1 SVLDQ
6 NLAVLKALSLSN
18 RVIRMEEDGKAL
30 LRATLQGSGK
40 YVQSVSRISP
50 RGKIVYT
57 FPSVPGVIGT
67 DISGQPHIREALQTK
82 KPVVSDSF
90 KAVQGFPSVAVHVP
104 VFRGKTFDGT
114 VGFLI
119 AFTDL
124 AKDYLDNLYLPG
136 DRFALLINSRG
147 KIIHC
152 INPAHSGHPALAYFQ
167 NEREAEGMVKGMID
181 GKEGEAT
188 LNDAHLSDRETK
200 PQRVHAVYAPLRVG
214 NGYWS
219 VAVMSTER
227 LMLPWAKNIR
237 TQLLVLALMVIVFF
251 TLTVYAA
258 ARLRSAAVEAQ
269 KRRKIEDDLLDS
281 AREISDLY
289 HNAPCGYLSFDA
301 SAHIVRINDR
311 LLSWLGYAREE
322 LLGISYELI
331 LVPDSRMLF
340 AETFARL
347 KEEGLARDVEY
358 EMMRKD
364 QTTFSVLVN
373 TTAITDAGGR
383 FVMSRTMVLDIT
395 KRRVQEE
402 RLRESEELYRKAI
415 ESTSD
420 GVTIIQDG
428 KYVYVSR
435 KFLDTMGVDR
445 DAIIDRPLGILAGPD
460 AQAGLKAFLN
470 RHPQSAPAQD
480 IHITRV
486 PKADGSVI
494 YLQSSSVDIVYRGKP
509 AILTFIKDI
518 TKERDAQQALRE
530 SEELYRTALES
541 TSDGITITDV
551 ADGRYLYINQKLMN
565 TLGRPGENLTGK
577 PLDLYMH
584 PDDVGLGTR
593 HYRERRKSGKPA
605 SVYDARILKP
615 DGSVALIGIT
625 AVDIVFQGRRAV
637 LSFIQDITEKK
648 KAEQALRES
657 EEFYRTA
664 LEKSNDGIT
673 IIQNGKY
680 VYANQ
685 RLLRTIGREETGI
698 LGLPLGSYT
707 HPDDR
712 DMVERYY
719 EARKKGEWAPSSY
732 DMRVLKPDGSV
743 ITINI
748 NAVAITY
755 RGEPATLS
763 FVLDITER
771 KRAEEALRQSEERY
785 RTIIES
791 IDDDYFETD
800 LQGRITFFNKSVG
813 WAGYTRE
820 ELIGISNDR
829 YARPDMA
836 EKIEKAFRRIYQDG
850 KPGRILD
857 YEIIRK
863 DGSLAHLE
871 LSVSLIRDARGKPVG
886 FRGIS
891 RDVTE
896 RFKME
901 HERKKLTEQLYQAQ
915 KMEAI
920 GTLAGGIA
928 HDFNN
933 LLMGIQ
939 GYTSLMLLE
948 TRASEA
954 SHEQLSAVQTL
965 VQSGA
970 NLTRQ
975 LLGFARAGRNAVV
988 STNLNDLVAKTIK
1001 LFSRTRKEIRI
1012 FEKYR
1017 PDLWTADVDRGQ
1029 IEQVLLNMF
1038 VNAWQAMPG
1047 GGSLYLETENV
1058 VLDDAQAKISSVKT
1072 GRYARIAVT
1081 DTGVGMDETT
1091 RQRIFDPFFTTKG
1104 MGRGSGLGLAS
1115 AYGIIKGHSG
1125 MISVYSEKGKGST
1138 FNIYL
1143 PASFSKLEEE
1153 ETSEAEPP
1161 GGEETI
1167 LLVDDEKVITEVTG
1181 RLLEELGY
1189 RILTAGSGQE
1199 AVALY
1204 TEKHAAIDLVIL
1216 DMIMPGLSGS
1226 ATFDRLKAVNP
1237 AVRVIL
1243 SSGYSQNGKAQAIM
1257 DKGVRFFLQKP
1268 YRLYDL
1274 AKKIREALSD

>member
-1 SVLDQ
+1 MVSYKKQIIFVVISILVCIALIVSIFFQARRGAAREMNERQKIYARLAAKGIGSVLDQ

-311 LLSWLGYAREE
+311 LLSWLGYTREE
-322 LLGISYELI
+322 LLGHSGDRI
-331 LVPDSRMLF
+331 LAPGSRPIF

-480 IHITRV
+480 INITRV

-530 SEELYRTALES
+530 SEELYRTALE
-541 TSDGITITDV
+541 
-551 ADGRYLYINQKLMN
+551 
-565 TLGRPGENLTGK
+565 
-577 PLDLYMH
+577 
-584 PDDVGLGTR
+584 
-593 HYRERRKSGKPA
+593 
-605 SVYDARILKP
+605 
-615 DGSVALIGIT
+615 
-625 AVDIVFQGRRAV
+625 
-637 LSFIQDITEKK
+637 
-648 KAEQALRES
+648 
-657 EEFYRTA
+657 
-664 LEKSNDGIT
+664 KSNDGIT
-673 IIQNGKY
+673 IIQNGAY
-680 VYANQ
+680 VYANH

-920 GTLAGGIA
+920 GTLAGDIA